1 MMSDDEATRGQFE
14 RLPDNPLSSSGLPS
28 IKHVASSR
36 TPSTKHVASSRTP
49 GTQHVSSSRPSST
62 KQVSSPPSS
71 STKHASSVSNKTV
84 ELPAPLTSSF
94 SASAKTTDPHIGVA
108 CWVTTVDE
116 DNKKYGSC
124 FALIRFK
131 YKSGDCKAI
140 YPRIWRGVPYA
151 IS

>member
-1 MMSDDEATRGQFE
+1 LVCDEDGGSDDELMMSDDEATRGQFE

-84 ELPAPLTSSF
+84 ELPAPLTSSL

-108 CWVTTVDE
+108 CWVTTVNE
-116 DNKKYGSC
+116 DNKK
-124 FALIRFK
+124 
-131 YKSGDCKAI
+131 
-140 YPRIWRGVPYA
+140 
-151 IS
+151 